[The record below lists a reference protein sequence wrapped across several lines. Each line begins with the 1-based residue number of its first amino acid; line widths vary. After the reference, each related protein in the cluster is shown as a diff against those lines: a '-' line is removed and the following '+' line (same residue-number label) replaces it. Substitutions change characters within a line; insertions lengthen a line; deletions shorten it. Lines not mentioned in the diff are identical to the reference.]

1 MQNKIKGKII
11 FLGIFLIL
19 ISKDLLAETSFSL
32 YSEGLSFY
40 KEKKYQEAEA
50 KFKESIK
57 VNQWYALPYYALG
70 RLYIRQNGKVKD
82 AIINLQKAIECD
94 NNLANANF
102 YLGLAQLISEKYI
115 EAIHSFK
122 RAYELDKKY
131 AEALFNIAV
140 IYEHLGNDY
149 MAFFYYRE
157 YLKETEK
164 K

>member
-1 MQNKIKGKII
+1 MVCT
-11 FLGIFLIL
+11 
-19 ISKDLLAETSFSL
+19 A
-32 YSEGLSFY
+32 
-40 KEKKYQEAEA
+40 
-50 KFKESIK
+50 
-57 VNQWYALPYYALG
+57 YYALG

-102 YLGLAQLISEKYI
+102 YLGLAQLISEKYMSYS
-115 EAIHSFK
+115 SFK

-149 MAFFYYRE
+149 MAFFFYRE